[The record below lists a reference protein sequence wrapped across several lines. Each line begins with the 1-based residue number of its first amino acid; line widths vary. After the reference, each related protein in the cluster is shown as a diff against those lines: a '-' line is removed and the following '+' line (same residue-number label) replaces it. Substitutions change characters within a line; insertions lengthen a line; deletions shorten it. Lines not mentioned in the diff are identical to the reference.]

1 MRRHLAGLAGLAVAV
16 SLSAAPAGADVLL
29 TGFAGGAFGG
39 STDRTRGTYGGALG
53 FLGSVVGFEVEFAT
67 TPDFFGG
74 TGNAVFTDNNVVTL
88 MGSLL
93 VTLPTGPVR
102 IYGAVGGGLMKTR
115 LADVGHLF
123 DVDSNDFGID
133 VGGGLFLFLGDHFGL
148 RGDIRYLRDLQDNH
162 SDGNFDID
170 FGKVSYWR
178 GTGGI
183 TIRF

>member
-1 MRRHLAGLAGLAVAV
+1 MRRHLAGLAVVL

-53 FLGSVVGFEVEFAT
+53 FLGSVVGFEAEFST
-67 TPDFFGG
+67 TPDFFGSSSG
-74 TGNAVFTDNNVVTL
+74 DVFTDNNVVTL

-102 IYGAVGGGLMKTR
+102 IYGAFGGGLMKTR
-115 LADVGHLF
+115 LNDAGQLF
-123 DVDSNDFGID
+123 DVDSNDFGINA
-133 VGGGLFLFLGDHFGL
+133 GGGLLLFLGDHFGL
-148 RGDIRYLRDLQDNH
+148 RGDIRYFRDLQDDNP
-162 SDGNFDID
+162 DGNFDID

-178 GTGGI
+178 GVGGI
-183 TIRF
+183 VIRF